1 MTVKRLT
8 LAVLALLAVQ
18 VLAADLPKPEGVAEA
33 MKKAHI
39 GKDSPFRKLSGEKLD
54 LKEGLTW
61 KEIGK
66 YAEELVPMRDL
77 MVKAKVDEKLSGWH
91 KGVKEYD
98 SSLKDLQA
106 AAKAEDRKAAK
117 KAMANLHQSCSHC
130 HE

>member
-1 MTVKRLT
+1 MKRMT
-8 LAVLALLAVQ
+8 LAVLALFAVRALASDQ
-18 VLAADLPKPEGVAEA
+18 PKPEGVAEA
-33 MKKAHI
+33 MKKAHV
-39 GKDSPFRKLSGEKLD
+39 GKEAPFRKLSGEKSD

-77 MVKAKVDEKLSGWH
+77 MVKAKVDEKHSGWH
-91 KGVKEYD
+91 KGVKGYD
-98 SSLKDLQA
+98 SGLKDLQA
-106 AAKAEDRKAAK
+106 AAKAEDMKAAK

>member
-1 MTVKRLT
+1 MKRWT
-8 LAVLALLAVQ
+8 FAVLALFAVQ
-18 VLAADLPKPEGVAEA
+18 ALADQPKPSGVAEA
-33 MKKAHI
+33 MKKAHG
-39 GKDSPFRKLSGEKLD
+39 GKESPFQKLSGEKLD
-54 LKEGLTW
+54 LKEGLTYQ
-61 KEIGK
+61 EISK
-66 YAEELVPMRDL
+66 YAEELVAMRDL
-77 MVKAKVDEKLSGWH
+77 MVKAKVDEKHSGWH